1 MRQEKHNP
9 VEWNRL
15 KQVQDESQNP
25 KLKARPILGLLF
37 LLIAAVSFI
46 IAILAALDPREH
58 IEPARYF
65 FITLLSIAILS
76 TFAGWFL
83 IHDP

>member
-15 KQVQDESQNP
+15 KQIQDENQNP
-25 KLKARPILGLLF
+25 KLKARPLVGFIFLGLAALTF
-37 LLIAAVSFI
+37 LIA
-46 IAILAALDPREH
+46 IAATLDPREH
-58 IEPARYF
+58 IEPSRYF
-65 FITLLSIAILS
+65 FATLLSIAILS
-76 TFAGWFL
+76 ALAGWFL